1 MATFPLVGAATD
13 SAMRSGSRSAVAEVD
28 TSVLASNLV
37 SIRNDLSTVF
47 GDESE
52 SLALKTISLKLAL
65 SAEGKVAFIAKGAIE
80 ASIEVVFEK
89 PTKH

>member
-1 MATFPLVGAATD
+1 
-13 SAMRSGSRSAVAEVD
+13 MRSGNRSAAVEVD
-28 TSVLASNLV
+28 TSILASNLM
-37 SIRNDLSTVF
+37 SIRDDLGTVF

-89 PTKH
+89 PAKT